1 MSIGPYVNWRAGVAG
16 VLGLLAIVSSAA
28 LAGDELPI
36 IGKFTQNVACVGD
49 GSMNKDF
56 LVTITPTRIDSSM
69 AVCTISH
76 IKRSDAKFTV
86 QTSCKSG
93 GNDLFTGDVT
103 LTMIDENRIDV
114 EDNDQTFTS
123 VLYRCGK

>member
-1 MSIGPYVNWRAGVAG
+1 MSTDRRVNWRAA
-16 VLGLLAIVSSAA
+16 VLGLLAFFPFAASAA
-28 LAGDELPI
+28 DELPI

-49 GSMNKDF
+49 GSMNQDF

-69 AVCTISH
+69 AACTVSH
-76 IKRSDAKFTV
+76 IRRSDGKFTL

-93 GNDLFTGDVT
+93 GNDLFTGDVI
-103 LTMIDENRIDV
+103 LTIIDENRIDV
-114 EDNDQTFTS
+114 EDADQAFTS